1 LYLIRAAVFF
11 FAAAFFFAATG
22 FLVIPL
28 FFDVVAA
35 FAIRNSHLPQPFI
48 NLFFFRRASYR

>member
-22 FLVIPL
+22 FLVTPL

-48 NLFFFRRASYR
+48 NIFFLKKSQL